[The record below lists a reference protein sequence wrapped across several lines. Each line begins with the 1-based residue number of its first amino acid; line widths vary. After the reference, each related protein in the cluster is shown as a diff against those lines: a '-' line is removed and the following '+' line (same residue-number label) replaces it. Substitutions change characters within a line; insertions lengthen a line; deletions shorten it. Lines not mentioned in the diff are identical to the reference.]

1 MPKKIELPQIVIDAI
16 IKNRQ
21 CSIGTA
27 KSYTSNIKKIYESI
41 SNNDQP
47 FQNLDFILSNHEE
60 ILAFIKNMDKSDNTK
75 LNYLKAIIA
84 TMTSVIKENDNDRRG
99 ITIVL
104 DGFEEIEKIYREYFD
119 QLNLKLVS
127 DRNSGKKSNKQESN
141 WMKWDDILKQVQII
155 QDEFDKLNID
165 TNSSPNQN
173 KKKRNKEMQI
183 IQKLAISLL
192 YTELEP
198 RRTEYAGHTVDEIV
212 ITDNV
217 KDIITKTYGTK
228 WLTWNEFDTLH
239 DEEKNNNNY
248 LITKFKTDFDISNIP
263 TLNDIESMYFSLAK
277 WKMSHKY
284 GIQNI
289 KLNDKLTHIF
299 LLWRK
304 WNTFPFVFIQIR
316 PRGKGIDANDIDGT
330 PISNNGFVNL
340 ISSIFSTEE
349 KKVSIDMLRTIYKT
363 TFLKDAYQKIED
375 SAKAMGH
382 SEAIGKTYVKN

>member
-1 MPKKIELPQIVIDAI
+1 
-16 IKNRQ
+16 
-21 CSIGTA
+21 
-27 KSYTSNIKKIYESI
+27 
-41 SNNDQP
+41 
-47 FQNLDFILSNHEE
+47 
-60 ILAFIKNMDKSDNTK
+60 
-75 LNYLKAIIA
+75 
-84 TMTSVIKENDNDRRG
+84 
-99 ITIVL
+99 
-104 DGFEEIEKIYREYFD
+104 
-119 QLNLKLVS
+119 
-127 DRNSGKKSNKQESN
+127 
-141 WMKWDDILKQVQII
+141 MKWDDILKQVQII

-165 TNSSPNQN
+165 INSSPNQN
-173 KKKRNKEMQI
+173 KKRNKEMQI

-228 WLTWNEFDTLH
+228 WVTWNEFDTLH

-248 LITKFKTDFDISNIP
+248 LITKFKNDFDISNIP

-289 KLNDKLTHIF
+289 KLNDKLTRIF

-349 KKVSIDMLRTIYKT
+349 KSIY
-363 TFLKDAYQKIED
+363 
-375 SAKAMGH
+375 
-382 SEAIGKTYVKN
+382 